1 MTPVP
6 VQWITR
12 ELVLRLAG
20 PVSLLRVA
28 LTDGERERAAARWLL
43 VGFIVVVCGFGLLLM
58 GGW

>member
-1 MTPVP
+1 MTERGQRMTQEMIV
-6 VQWITR
+6 
-12 ELVLRLAG
+12 RLAG
-20 PVSLLRVA
+20 PVSLLRAA

>member
-12 ELVLRLAG
+12 ELVLRL
-20 PVSLLRVA
+20 A